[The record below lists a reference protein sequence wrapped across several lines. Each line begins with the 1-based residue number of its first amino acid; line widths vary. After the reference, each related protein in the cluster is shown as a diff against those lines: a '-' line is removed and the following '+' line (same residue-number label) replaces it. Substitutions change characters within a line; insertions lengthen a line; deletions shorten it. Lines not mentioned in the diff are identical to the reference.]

1 MNFQNI
7 NMIKELIL
15 FGISHV
21 FESIIAI
28 LMIFGGLIMG
38 GRTISTIVNLDIF
51 ESKRSSIRF
60 LLSLSLIAILMVL
73 LNQIFPLGL
82 I

>member
-15 FGISHV
+15 FGTSHA

-28 LMIFGGLIMG
+28 LMIFGGLIIG
-38 GRTISTIVNLDIF
+38 GRTISTIVNLAIF
-51 ESKRSSIRF
+51 ESQKSNLRF
-60 LLSLSLIAILMVL
+60 LLSVSLIAILMVL